1 MSVGEIICFTLSV
14 WSFESITSREPKVG
28 IDPRYLVTN
37 FSNRS
42 MLPDAEEQVPTL
54 NSRARKI
61 YEYQVI

>member
-14 WSFESITSREPKVG
+14 WSFESITTREPKVG

-42 MLPDAEEQVPTL
+42 LLPDAEEQVTL

>member
-1 MSVGEIICFTLSV
+1 MNVGEIICFTATV
-14 WSFESITSREPKVG
+14 WSFESIITREPKVG

-42 MLPDAEEQVPTL
+42 ELASGEEQVTL

-61 YEYQVI
+61 YEY